1 MTLFLQVSDYGDFL
15 TYMWVCISF
24 PSIAPDRPNPQN
36 GVYLMDNSTDYA
48 QQTLLHNEIDDQE
61 IWALMRVVC
70 YNQTIYDDQS
80 VEGDEYAGLS
90 LSVRQSTITTYNVR
104 PLYDQAAILIIDDDD
119 DGTCTRFIATCVSV
133 FHDLHSRSCRSG
145 ENSSGGIRGRWC
157 GGSMCQSSQSRYSVS
172 YTVSIQCRSIIQ
184 RWKCRYNE

>member
-1 MTLFLQVSDYGDFL
+1 MTRFLQVSDYGNFL

-80 VEGDEYAGLS
+80 VEGEEYAGLS
-90 LSVRQSTITTYNVR
+90 LSVRQSTVITNVR
-104 PLYDQAAILIIDDDD
+104 PFYDQAAILIIDDDD
-119 DGTCTRFIATCVSV
+119 DGTCTTSAPTYARTVPTTDESILLRTLGSV
-133 FHDLHSRSCRSG
+133 LC
-145 ENSSGGIRGRWC
+145 
-157 GGSMCQSSQSRYSVS
+157 
-172 YTVSIQCRSIIQ
+172 
-184 RWKCRYNE
+184 KL